1 MVEELMYTTSIMTK
15 TIRLNGALPGPK
27 AQEILKRRANA
38 TPSGLAKSTEVVVA
52 DAKGAVI
59 TDVDGNTLLD
69 FAGAIGVMNI
79 GHCAPNVVKAIQ
91 AQAEKY
97 IHTCSLVT
105 TVEPMVEL
113 CELLNQ
119 VTPGKF
125 PKKTLL
131 ANSGS
136 EAVENAVNIA
146 RYYTKRKGVICFEG
160 GYHGRTLLTLS
171 LTSKYG
177 LFKKGM
183 GPFAG
188 DIYRLPAP
196 NVFRKP
202 DQFTEQEYLDFCIQ
216 NLRNALISQID
227 PSDLAAILIEP
238 VQGEGGFIPIPAEF
252 LHEIRKVCF
261 ETGAVM
267 IGDEIQSGFGRTGK
281 LFAFDHYDMAPDIIT
296 VAKSLGAGMPISA
309 TVGRAEIMDSVHLG
323 GVGGTYGGAP
333 VTCVAAIEVIKE
345 MTSPAF
351 MKQAEHVG
359 EIMAARLADWKMKY
373 NIIGDVRGLG
383 AMLLVEFV
391 KDRRTKT
398 PDPDLTLKII
408 KDAVANGIVLI
419 RAGLYS
425 NCIRLLPP
433 LVITDEQLNEGLDVL
448 EAAIARG
455 QNG

>member
-1 MVEELMYTTSIMTK
+1 MK
-15 TIRLNGALPGPK
+15 TINLKTPIPGPK
-27 AQEILKRRANA
+27 GQAILKRRADS
-38 TPSGLAKSTEVVVA
+38 TPAGLAKSTEVVVA

-59 TDVDGNTLLD
+59 TDVDGNVVLD

-79 GHCAPNVVKAIQ
+79 GHCSPKIVKAIQ
-91 AQAEKY
+91 QQVEKY

-113 CELLNQ
+113 CELLNK

-125 PKKTLL
+125 AKKTLL

-146 RYYTKRKGVICFEG
+146 RYFTKRKGVICFEG

-196 NVFRKP
+196 NVYRKP
-202 DQFTEQEYLDFCIQ
+202 DQFTEEEYIQHCIQ
-216 NLRNALISQID
+216 NLRLALISQID
-227 PSDLAAILIEP
+227 ASDLAAILIEP
-238 VQGEGGFIPIPAEF
+238 VQGEGGFIPMPEPF
-252 LHEIRKVCF
+252 LREIRKICD

-281 LFAFDHYDMAPDIIT
+281 LFAFDHYDFAPDIVT
-296 VAKSLGAGMPISA
+296 TAKSLGAGMPVSA
-309 TVGRAEIMDSVHLG
+309 TVGRAEIMDAVHLG
-323 GVGGTYGGAP
+323 GIGGTYGGAP
-333 VTCVAAIEVIKE
+333 VGCVAAIAVIKE
-345 MTSPAF
+345 MTTPSF

-359 EIMAARLADWKMKY
+359 DIMKTRLEEWKKKY
-373 NIIGDVRGLG
+373 SIIGDVRGLG
-383 AMLLVEFV
+383 AMRLVEFV
-391 KDRRTKT
+391 KDHKTRT

-419 RAGLYS
+419 RAGLFS

-433 LVITDEQLNEGLDVL
+433 LVITDDQLNEGLDVL

-455 QNG
+455 ENG

>member
-1 MVEELMYTTSIMTK
+1 MSR
-15 TIRLNGALPGPK
+15 TINLTGSLPGPK

-38 TPSGLAKSTEVVVA
+38 TPTGLAKSTEVVVA

-79 GHCAPNVVKAIQ
+79 GHCAPAVVKAIQ
-91 AQAEKY
+91 QQAEKY

-113 CELLNQ
+113 CELLNK
-119 VTPGKF
+119 VTPGRF
-125 PKKTLL
+125 AKKTLL

-146 RYYTKRKGVICFEG
+146 RYFTRRRGILCFEG

-202 DQFTEQEYLDFCIQ
+202 DQFTEQQYIDHCIAT
-216 NLRNALISQID
+216 LRHALIAQID

-238 VQGEGGFIPIPAEF
+238 VQGEGGFIPMPEAF
-252 LHEIRKVCF
+252 LREIRNLCD

-267 IGDEIQSGFGRTGK
+267 IADEIQSGFGRTGK
-281 LFAFDHYDMAPDIIT
+281 LFALDHYNIAPDILT

-309 TVGRAEIMDSVHLG
+309 TIGKAEIMDSVHLG
-323 GVGGTYGGAP
+323 GIGGTYGGAP
-333 VTCVAAIEVIKE
+333 VTCVAAIEVIRE

-351 MKQAEHVG
+351 MKQAERVG
-359 EIMAARLADWKMKY
+359 VLMAKRLEEWKEKY
-373 NIIGDVRGLG
+373 RIIGDVRGLG
-383 AMLLVEFV
+383 AMRLVEFV
-391 KDRRTKT
+391 KDRQSRT

-408 KDAVANGIVLI
+408 REAVANGIVLI

-433 LVITDEQLNEGLDVL
+433 LVITDDQLQEGLDVL
-448 EAAIARG
+448 EAAIANNAG
-455 QNG
+455 

>member
-1 MVEELMYTTSIMTK
+1 MTK
-15 TIRLNGALPGPK
+15 TINLRGTLPGPK
-27 AQEILKRRANA
+27 AQEILRRRANA
-38 TPSGLAKSTEVVVA
+38 TPAGLAKSTEVVVA
-52 DAKGAVI
+52 DAKGAVM

-79 GHCAPNVVKAIQ
+79 GHCHPKVVKAIQ

-125 PKKTLL
+125 AKKTLL

-183 GPFAG
+183 GPFTG

-196 NVFRKP
+196 NVYRKP
-202 DQFTEQEYLDFCIQ
+202 DPFTEEQYIDHCIY
-216 NLRNALISQID
+216 NLRQALIAQID

-238 VQGEGGFIPIPAEF
+238 VQGEAGFIPIPEAF
-252 LHEIRKVCF
+252 LREIRKVCD

-281 LFAFDHYDMAPDIIT
+281 LFAFDHYDIAPDIIT
-296 VAKSLGAGMPISA
+296 VAKSLGAGMPVSA
-309 TVGRAEIMDSVHLG
+309 TVGKAEIMDAVHLG
-323 GVGGTYGGAP
+323 GIGGTYGGAP

-345 MTSPAF
+345 MTSPSF
-351 MKQAEHVG
+351 MKHAEKIG
-359 EIMAARLADWKMKY
+359 KLTAERLSEWKEKY
-373 NIIGDVRGLG
+373 SIIGDVRGLG
-383 AMLLVEFV
+383 AMRLVEFV
-391 KDRRTKT
+391 KDRQTKL
-398 PDPDLTLKII
+398 PDPDLTLKIL
-408 KDAVANGIVLI
+408 KDAVAHGIVLI

-433 LVITDEQLNEGLDVL
+433 LVITEEQLHEGLDVL

-455 QNG
+455 AKG

>member
-1 MVEELMYTTSIMTK
+1 MIK
-15 TIRLNGALPGPK
+15 TINLKGTIPGPK

-38 TPSGLAKSTEVVVA
+38 TPAGLAKSTEVVVA

-79 GHCAPNVVKAIQ
+79 GHCSAQVVKAIQ
-91 AQAEKY
+91 EQAAKY

-113 CELLNQ
+113 CELLNK
-119 VTPGKF
+119 VTPGNF

-183 GPFAG
+183 GPFTG

-202 DQFTEQEYLDFCIQ
+202 DQFTQAEYVDHCIG
-216 NLRNALISQID
+216 NLRHALIAQID
-227 PSDLAAILIEP
+227 PADLAAILIEP
-238 VQGEGGFIPIPAEF
+238 VQGEAGFIPIPEPF
-252 LHEIRKVCF
+252 LREIRKVCD

-281 LFAFDHYDMAPDIIT
+281 LFALNHYDIAPDIIT
-296 VAKSLGAGMPISA
+296 LAKSLGAGMPISA
-309 TVGRAEIMDSVHLG
+309 TVGKAEIMDAVHLG
-323 GVGGTYGGAP
+323 GIGGTYGGAP

-345 MTSPAF
+345 MTSPGF
-351 MKQAEHVG
+351 MKQAEKIG
-359 EIMAARLADWKMKY
+359 DMIASRLEEWKTKY
-373 NIIGDVRGLG
+373 SIVGDVRGLG
-383 AMLLVEFV
+383 AMRLVEFV
-391 KDRRTKT
+391 KDRKAKT
-398 PDPDLTLKII
+398 PDPDLTLRIL
-408 KDAVANGIVLI
+408 KDAVTHGIVLI

-433 LVITDEQLNEGLDVL
+433 LVITEDQLNEGLDVL
-448 EAAIARG
+448 EAAIGRA

>member
-1 MVEELMYTTSIMTK
+1 
-15 TIRLNGALPGPK
+15 
-27 AQEILKRRANA
+27 
-38 TPSGLAKSTEVVVA
+38 
-52 DAKGAVI
+52 VI
-59 TDVDGNTLLD
+59 VDVDGNTLLD

-79 GHCAPNVVKAIQ
+79 GHCSPKVVKAIQ
-91 AQAEKY
+91 EQAEKY

-113 CELLNQ
+113 CELLNK
-119 VTPGKF
+119 VTPGDF

-202 DQFTEQEYLDFCIQ
+202 DQFTESEYLDYCIQ
-216 NLRNALISQID
+216 NLRTALISQID
-227 PSDLAAILIEP
+227 ASDLAAILIEP
-238 VQGEGGFIPIPAEF
+238 VQGEGGFIPIPEPF
-252 LHEIRKVCF
+252 LKEIRKICD

-267 IGDEIQSGFGRTGK
+267 ICDEIQSGFGRTGK
-281 LFAFDHYDMAPDIIT
+281 LFALNHYNLAPDIIT

-309 TVGRAEIMDSVHLG
+309 TIGKAEIMDSVHLG
-323 GVGGTYGGAP
+323 GIGGTYGGAP

-345 MTSPAF
+345 MTSPDF
-351 MKQAEHVG
+351 MKRAEKVG
-359 EIMAARLADWKMKY
+359 AIMMARLEEWKKKY

-391 KDRRTKT
+391 KDRKTKT

-408 KDAVANGIVLI
+408 KDAVANGIILI
-419 RAGLYS
+419 RAGLFS

-433 LVITDEQLNEGLDVL
+433 LVITQEELHEGLDVL

-455 QNG
+455 QKG

>member
-1 MVEELMYTTSIMTK
+1 MTK
-15 TIRLNGALPGPK
+15 TINLKENFPGPK

-38 TPSGLAKSTEVVVA
+38 TPAGLAKSTEVVVA

-59 TDVDGNTLLD
+59 TDVDGNTFLD

-79 GHCAPNVVKAIQ
+79 GHCSPRVVKAIQ
-91 AQAEKY
+91 EQAAKY
-97 IHTCSLVT
+97 IHTCTLVT

-113 CELLNQ
+113 CELLNE

-171 LTSKYG
+171 LTSKFG

-183 GPFAG
+183 GPFTG

-202 DQFTEQEYLDFCIQ
+202 DQFTEGEYIEHCIQ
-216 NLRNALISQID
+216 NLRHALISQID

-238 VQGEGGFIPIPAEF
+238 VQGEAGFIPIPEAF
-252 LHEIRKVCF
+252 LREIRNICN

-281 LFAFDHYDMAPDIIT
+281 LFALDHYDIAPDMIT

-309 TVGRAEIMDSVHLG
+309 TVGKAAIMDCVHLG
-323 GVGGTYGGAP
+323 GIGGTYGGAP

-345 MTSPAF
+345 MTSPGF
-351 MKQAEHVG
+351 MKHAEKIG
-359 EIMAARLADWKMKY
+359 DIIATRLEEWKKKY
-373 NIIGDVRGLG
+373 SIVGDVRGLG
-383 AMLLVEFV
+383 AMRLVEFV
-391 KDRRTKT
+391 KDRKTKT
-398 PDPDLTLKII
+398 PDPDLTLKIL

-433 LVITDEQLNEGLDVL
+433 LVITEEQLHEGLDVL

>member
-1 MVEELMYTTSIMTK
+1 MIK
-15 TIRLNGALPGPK
+15 TINLRGTLPGPK

-38 TPSGLAKSTEVVVA
+38 TPAGLAKSTEIVVA

-79 GHCAPNVVKAIQ
+79 GHCAPKVVKAIQ
-91 AQAEKY
+91 EQAAKY

-113 CELLNQ
+113 CELLNK
-119 VTPGKF
+119 VTPGNF

-183 GPFAG
+183 GPFTG

-202 DQFTEQEYLDFCIQ
+202 DQFTQAEYLDHCIQ
-216 NLRNALISQID
+216 NLRNALIAQID

-238 VQGEGGFIPIPAEF
+238 VQGEAGFIPIPEPF
-252 LHEIRKVCF
+252 LREIRRVCD

-281 LFAFDHYDMAPDIIT
+281 LFALNHYDIAPDIIT

-309 TVGRAEIMDSVHLG
+309 TIGKAEIMDSVHLG
-323 GVGGTYGGAP
+323 GIGGTYGGAP

-345 MTSPAF
+345 MTSPGF
-351 MKQAEHVG
+351 LQQAEKIG
-359 EIMAARLADWKMKY
+359 DMIASRLEEWKKKY
-373 NIIGDVRGLG
+373 SIVGDVRGLG
-383 AMLLVEFV
+383 AMRLVEFV
-391 KDRRTKT
+391 KDRKTKT
-398 PDPDLTLKII
+398 PDPDLTLRIL
-408 KDAVANGIVLI
+408 KDAVTHGIVLI

-433 LVITDEQLNEGLDVL
+433 LVITPDQLNEGLDVL
-448 EAAIARG
+448 EAAIGRA

>member
-1 MVEELMYTTSIMTK
+1 
-15 TIRLNGALPGPK
+15 
-27 AQEILKRRANA
+27 
-38 TPSGLAKSTEVVVA
+38 
-52 DAKGAVI
+52 
-59 TDVDGNTLLD
+59 VDGNTLLD

-79 GHCAPNVVKAIQ
+79 GHCSAQVVKAIQ
-91 AQAEKY
+91 EQAAKY

-113 CELLNQ
+113 CELLNK
-119 VTPGKF
+119 VTPGNF

-183 GPFAG
+183 GPFTG

-202 DQFTEQEYLDFCIQ
+202 DQFTQAEYVDHCIG
-216 NLRNALISQID
+216 NLRHALIAQID
-227 PSDLAAILIEP
+227 PADLAAILIEP
-238 VQGEGGFIPIPAEF
+238 VQGEAGFIPIPEPF
-252 LHEIRKVCF
+252 LREIRKVCD

-281 LFAFDHYDMAPDIIT
+281 LFALNHYDIAPDIIT
-296 VAKSLGAGMPISA
+296 LAKSLGAGMPISA
-309 TVGRAEIMDSVHLG
+309 TVGKAEIMDAVHLG
-323 GVGGTYGGAP
+323 GIGGTYGGAP

-345 MTSPAF
+345 MTSPGF
-351 MKQAEHVG
+351 MKQAEKIG
-359 EIMAARLADWKMKY
+359 DMIASRLEEWKTKY
-373 NIIGDVRGLG
+373 SIVGDVRGLG
-383 AMLLVEFV
+383 AMRLVEFV
-391 KDRRTKT
+391 KDRKAKT
-398 PDPDLTLKII
+398 PDPDLTLRIL
-408 KDAVANGIVLI
+408 KDAVTHGIVLI

-433 LVITDEQLNEGLDVL
+433 LVITEDQLNEGLDVL
-448 EAAIARG
+448 EAAIGRA